1 MFVLVGAGLAG
12 DTTFLDGD
20 VYFRAAVVI
29 CFVAIF
35 VLPFGTRALPPA
47 TKRALALA
55 CLLLWAWLAV
65 VDLLAADLQAGQL
78 VAPLTSLVVLVL
90 SGVMSAPL
98 GMTPRVLGRTLLTVL
113 AVVGVAS
120 ALLPASWRACDE
132 FKCGP
137 AGALMTGPFPSE
149 NYLAMQAVLV
159 LAWVLLG
166 LRGSLRVTAVLLVA
180 TLLLAS
186 GSRTSMIVALLA
198 LLLFVVSGRE
208 RHTTGPR
215 RPVSYVTASLLGMLA
230 VVVGYVLIVRSTTS
244 TFSNRGQTWARAV
257 EAVEEHPWRGLGF
270 HSWFE
275 LQRVGTLPDHFAHS
289 EYLILLFSGGYVA
302 LALFAVVIAVAVRQ
316 TAAMSPGPLARAA
329 LPVFV
334 FAGLGLTESVWNPF
348 TFDGSSWPILV
359 MLLVTGRPRVDS
371 RPRAERA
378 ATAA

>member
-1 MFVLVGAGLAG
+1 
-12 DTTFLDGD
+12 
-20 VYFRAAVVI
+20 
-29 CFVAIF
+29 
-35 VLPFGTRALPPA
+35 
-47 TKRALALA
+47 
-55 CLLLWAWLAV
+55 LWAWLAV

-78 VAPLTSLVVLVL
+78 VAPLTSLVVLTV

-98 GMTPRVLGRTLLTVL
+98 GMTPRVLGRTVLAVL

-120 ALLPASWRACDE
+120 ALLPESWRACDE

-166 LRGSLRVTAVLLVA
+166 LGGLLRVTAVLLVA

-198 LLLFVVSGRE
+198 LLLFLVSGRG
-208 RHTTGPR
+208 RRTTGHR
-215 RPVSYVTASLLGMLA
+215 GPVSYVTGSLLGVLA
-230 VVVGYVLIVRSTTS
+230 VVVGYALIVRSTTS
-244 TFSNRGQTWARAV
+244 TFSNRGQTWAQAMEAV
-257 EAVEEHPWRGLGF
+257 EAHPWRGLGF

-275 LQRVGTLPDHFAHS
+275 LQRVGTLPGHFAHS

-302 LALFAVVIAVAVRQ
+302 LALFAVVLAAALRQ
-316 TAAMSPGPLARAA
+316 TTATSPDSWLRAS

-348 TFDGSSWPILV
+348 TFDGSSWPVLV
-359 MLLVTGRPRVDS
+359 MLLVTAGRRVAPT
-371 RPRAERA
+371 PRAERV
-378 ATAA
+378 ATVA